1 VALRI
6 VYPAYFG
13 SCSPCRRARTSD
25 RSPSAP
31 TKTSSRSS
39 CPPANRATTP
49 DPSCAKSTSS
59 HPGRTSCP
67 RPDPRGGLEAPP
79 YEPDRRS
86 TDRPRQLSH
95 VPRCEEPPPGVE
107 PLHPFHRPAHR
118 FDLDSELSQGADG
131 VRPEVNAETDLER
144 AQIGSPLEDG
154 YFDARLAQRY
164 RRRQPADVRPDNKYL
179 RGRRDMR
186 CRDALPQVTGRVVSP
201 SDAA

>member
-1 VALRI
+1 

-39 CPPANRATTP
+39 CPPANRATTLTRP
-49 DPSCAKSTSS
+49 AQSRPARI
-59 HPGRTSCP
+59 PAAPAAP